1 MVPYET
7 SRGRINILR
16 HHLAAFHASETQCS
30 LPTGMELVKRA
41 GLKCVLG
48 ERCVFR
54 WRSRIVVLRPEIAHG
69 TGPASVV
76 IAAHEIAHSQQPRW
90 WFAFLILAPVRW
102 WIEVDCWNRTLGPC

>member
-1 MVPYET
+1 MVPYE
-7 SRGRINILR
+7 SERGRVNILR
-16 HHLAAFHASETQCS
+16 HHLAAFHARETQCS
-30 LPTGMELVKRA
+30 LPTGMEIVQRA

-48 ERCVFR
+48 DRCLFR

-90 WFAFLILAPVRW
+90 IFWLLFLWPMRL
-102 WIEVDCWNRTLGPC
+102 WIENDAWNRTLGPV